1 MLTQVKTFQKQAEDW
16 LLSPEAP
23 STNIFHVFVW
33 RIARIA
39 YALVRDIIEGSLTLR
54 AMSLV
59 YTTILSIVPLLAL
72 SFSLLKVF
80 NFHDRFAPMLYQ
92 FFEPMGQ
99 KGLEIYHN
107 VLQFVENMKVG
118 VLGVL
123 GLVMLLYTVMSLIQK
138 VEEAFNSIWHAPGSR
153 SLVRRF
159 SNYLSAVFLGP
170 ILAVLAM
177 SLTASTLSSSLV
189 QEVMAIEPFG
199 ALFVS
204 LQRFAPFAVII
215 FGFFLFYLFMPNAK
229 VSPKSAFVGALV
241 GGATWQLMSLAFGH
255 FIVGSARYDAVY
267 SGFAVGILLLIWLY
281 INWLVLLLGSSIA
294 FYHQHDNYI
303 TKYRGD
309 EASPLLQDGLAI
321 KIMQQVGRAYDQKE
335 APVLSADVERMHGV
349 PGVMVRKVLH
359 VLIENEL
366 LVPAGDKSEY
376 LVPARSTD
384 RILLGE
390 ILSAIHQDRH
400 DLMSHLGLDSK
411 AQALVSDLDTMISAN
426 FEDKKLRDLL

>member
-123 GLVMLLYTVMSLIQK
+123 GLVMLL
-138 VEEAFNSIWHAPGSR
+138 
-153 SLVRRF
+153 
-159 SNYLSAVFLGP
+159 
-170 ILAVLAM
+170 
-177 SLTASTLSSSLV
+177 
-189 QEVMAIEPFG
+189 
-199 ALFVS
+199 
-204 LQRFAPFAVII
+204 
-215 FGFFLFYLFMPNAK
+215 
-229 VSPKSAFVGALV
+229 
-241 GGATWQLMSLAFGH
+241 
-255 FIVGSARYDAVY
+255 
-267 SGFAVGILLLIWLY
+267 
-281 INWLVLLLGSSIA
+281 
-294 FYHQHDNYI
+294 
-303 TKYRGD
+303 
-309 EASPLLQDGLAI
+309 
-321 KIMQQVGRAYDQKE
+321 
-335 APVLSADVERMHGV
+335 
-349 PGVMVRKVLH
+349 
-359 VLIENEL
+359 
-366 LVPAGDKSEY
+366 
-376 LVPARSTD
+376 
-384 RILLGE
+384 
-390 ILSAIHQDRH
+390 
-400 DLMSHLGLDSK
+400 
-411 AQALVSDLDTMISAN
+411 
-426 FEDKKLRDLL
+426 